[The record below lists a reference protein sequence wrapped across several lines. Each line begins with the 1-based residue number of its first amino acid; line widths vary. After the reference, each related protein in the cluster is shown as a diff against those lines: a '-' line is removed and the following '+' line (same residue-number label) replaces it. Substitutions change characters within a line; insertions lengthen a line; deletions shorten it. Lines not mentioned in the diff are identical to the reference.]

1 MGRSNVQHCIQPVT
15 PQRVTTKMPLT
26 FSYLQA
32 RLERYG
38 RKNEGLL
45 HFFSCYALSIFI
57 GLVSLLAI
65 FFWQTQYPSLS
76 AMPITIKVTQPG
88 ADIETPQ
95 QALDNLRAKPSVPYQ
110 DTNLSEDPF
119 WILVQTPTALPP
131 GGLAIEFPSRHAMAL
146 ECWSTSD
153 FKSLGKAGRS
163 GSTGQI
169 KAVKAGF
176 ALQISPS
183 FNAQGVVCS
192 TSAIGPARL
201 TATGWVPADLETSIQ
216 EFHRK
221 AGLLDGG
228 ILVLALFVL
237 VTALINRNG
246 LYLLFAAW
254 LVLNLR
260 MAALSG
266 GWDTQWLGQVVPYDW
281 LIQGRLVTITLFYVL
296 TLTLFTSLFKEDL
309 GQVGHRPLVR
319 FAQWTC
325 FPLLALSLL
334 MPYASF
340 LPIMWTVTGVG
351 IATLVFLMVRILQ
364 KTRSQVAIW
373 YAAAISVTLIASFY
387 EVIAAALGIKGLI
400 GAINSVTAALSS
412 SLLTALAIAEQMR
425 QEHVQRLEVQAELE
439 HTFEAMPIGMF
450 TLDLEGRFM
459 SANPALKQMLG
470 TNVLADGRNN
480 WHQHFEAGAWTRLHQ
495 MVHAVKAAELDAN
508 STPASNGFS
517 ASQPSEAMRQASA
530 ELEIKGRKTV
540 GATSA
545 KRFLVKAI
553 LARDKI
559 EGSLQDVTAKS
570 KATEDLYFLA
580 NHDSLTK
587 VLNRRGIERILTS
600 AIDGLPSGH
609 AMALA
614 YLDLD
619 RFKLINDLFGH
630 SVGDEVLQQVCK
642 RVTDMLP
649 RDIQFGRVGG
659 DEFVVVFQDTP
670 ISMATHMCQ
679 GIVDSIGTRPYRV
692 GGKAFYVRGSIGLIE
707 VAAGMEFKD
716 AISTADRAC
725 RQAKAA
731 NAEGLVVYEKYAV
744 AFQQHEAELKLIAQL
759 STTSATEGL
768 YLEMQP
774 IMSLTAPHESLNF
787 EVLLRMMDRQGNQ
800 IPTERLIAAGEA
812 SGRMSVID
820 RWVLT
825 STLAW
830 LDQHQDQ
837 LRSTRFVCM
846 NLSGASLNDE
856 KFLADVYEL
865 LEKNRHLVGRICL
878 EITESVALHDIDNTR
893 RFVNKVRRIGARVAL
908 DDFGAGYTSFSY
920 LKEFTADLLKID
932 GSFIVNM
939 NKHPANIAIVE
950 AIVNLAKNLGMKVIA
965 EWAEDNA
972 TVQTLTDIG
981 VDYVQGF
988 VVSRSQHPDKLLLA
1002 PSSASFIKDEEL
1014 AHMMSLVGKT
1024 DVAVTQV
1031 DLFGDTAANRLH

>member
-1 MGRSNVQHCIQPVT
+1 VQALTAVLGRRLLRLNPRVERAIYLLSAFAT
-15 PQRVTTKMPLT
+15 PLVLAL
-26 FSYLQA
+26 FSLI
-32 RLERYG
+32 
-38 RKNEGLL
+38 
-45 HFFSCYALSIFI
+45 ALF
-57 GLVSLLAI
+57 A
-65 FFWQTQYPSLS
+65 WQTQYPTNDPQTLS
-76 AMPITIKVTQPG
+76 FKVMQGVPG
-88 ADIETPQ
+88 RSDPVEAFQ
-95 QALDNLRAKPSVPYQ
+95 QLVGKPVTPYQ
-110 DTNLSEDPF
+110 ETQLSEDPF
-119 WILVQTPTALPP
+119 W
-131 GGLAIEFPSRHAMAL
+131 LAITVPATGPLGQQALEFPSRHIT
-146 ECWSTSD
+146 EITCWDGGTRTE
-153 FKSLGKAGRS
+153 LGTANREASAGRLALAKS
-163 GSTGQI
+163 
-169 KAVKAGF
+169 GF
-176 ALQISPS
+176 ALELQPS
-183 FNAQGVVCS
+183 
-192 TSAIGPARL
+192 SAVSNVLCRILSVGPARL
-201 TATGWVPADLETSIQ
+201 SVQLWQSADLATSTR

-221 AGLLDGG
+221 SGLLDGG
-228 ILVLALFVL
+228 IIVLALFVV
-237 VTALINRNG
+237 VTALINRSG

-254 LVLNLR
+254 LVVNLR
-260 MAALSG
+260 MGALSV
-266 GWDTQWLGQVVPYDW
+266 GWDTQWLGNTVPLEW
-281 LIQGRLVTITLFYVL
+281 IQRTRLLTTSIYYLLTASLFSTLFHD
-296 TLTLFTSLFKEDL
+296 DL
-309 GQVGHRPLVR
+309 KALGSRKLLRLG
-319 FAQWTC
+319 QWTC
-325 FPLLALSLL
+325 IPLLILSTFLSYRDYLPLL
-334 MPYASF
+334 WVS
-340 LPIMWTVTGVG
+340 TGLSICVL
-351 IATLVFLMVRILQ
+351 IYYLTRILL
-364 KTRSQVAIW
+364 KTQSRVAIW
-373 YAAAISVTLIASFY
+373 YSAGIAVTLLASFS
-387 EVIAAALGIKGLI
+387 EIISAALGARGLI
-400 GAINSVTAALSS
+400 GSVNSVTAALSS

-450 TLDLEGRFM
+450 TLDLEGRFL
-459 SANPALKQMLG
+459 SANPALKQML
-470 TNVLADGRNN
+470 NADVLAENRNN
-480 WHQHFEAGAWTRLHQ
+480 WQQHFEAGAWTRLHQ
-495 MVHAVKAAELDAN
+495 LVHAERAAKLDQSATAN
-508 STPASNGFS
+508 STAATNGFS
-517 ASQPSEAMRQASA
+517 DSQPSEAMRQASS
-530 ELEIKGRKTV
+530 ELEIKGRKAGGT
-540 GATSA
+540 ATP

-570 KATEDLYFLA
+570 QATEDLYFLA

-600 AIDGLPSGH
+600 AIDGLPAGH

-630 SVGDEVLQQVCK
+630 GVGDEVLQQVCK

-659 DEFVVVFQDTP
+659 DEFVIVFQDTP
-670 ISMATHMCQ
+670 VSMATHMCQ

-707 VAAGMEFKD
+707 VAAGMAFKD

-725 RQAKAA
+725 RQAKTA

-787 EVLLRMMDRQGNQ
+787 EVLLRMTDQQGNQ

-830 LDQHQDQ
+830 LNQHQDQ

-856 KFLADVYEL
+856 KFLADVYDL
-865 LEKNRHLVGRICL
+865 LEKNRHLVGQICL

-1002 PSSASFIKDEEL
+1002 QSSASFIKDEEL
-1014 AHMMSLVGKT
+1014 ANMMSLVGK
-1024 DVAVTQV
+1024 DEPAVTQV
-1031 DLFGDTAANRLH
+1031 DLFGDTAASRLH